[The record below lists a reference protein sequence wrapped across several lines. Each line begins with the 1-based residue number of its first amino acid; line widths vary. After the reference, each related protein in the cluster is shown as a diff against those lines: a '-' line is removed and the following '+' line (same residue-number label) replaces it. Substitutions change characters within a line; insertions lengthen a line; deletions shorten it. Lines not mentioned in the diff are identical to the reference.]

1 MAKDEKTVR
10 FGKVSFGGYKPEE
23 VDEYITSLKV
33 ELEEQRTRVADLTDK
48 LRYLVR
54 VVEEMQQGGADVPPA
69 AAPAP
74 APAQKDDGTEKATE
88 LLAAIR
94 TRLTETAESVAAL
107 FGAELAAYSELA
119 ASLEKKAEAET
130 APVRTEE
137 EPAVEAPVSV
147 QTEEPAPVEEPAP
160 AEAVEAESLTF
171 DTMSLESLRKD
182 IDDLAEEKYIPGQED
197 PTIVAS
203 DLKSILVRP
212 VTGHTEPAEP
222 AVTEKE
228 DVAPVNEEKNDD
240 ADDDVHFSL
249 FKRR

>member
-1 MAKDEKTVR
+1 MAKDEKTIR

-33 ELEEQRTRVADLTDK
+33 ELEEQRARVADLTDK

-69 AAPAP
+69 AAPAPAP

-130 APVRTEE
+130 APVRTEK

-147 QTEEPAPVEEPAP
+147 QTEEPAP